1 MTPLEIISRLC
12 EITEELSG
20 IVKKQQEM
28 IERSKVEE
36 GVKEELRNM
45 VNEADG
51 KLDVL
56 EYHMRRYCDTDDVGA
71 YRTGVLIMGKS
82 TSRGGFSETKRTA
95 NMFSRWIF
103 DTFSRVLTM
112 MS

>member
-36 GVKEELRNM
+36 GV
-45 VNEADG
+45 NEADG

-71 YRTGVLIMGKS
+71 FGKEQPS
-82 TSRGGFSETKRTA
+82 
-95 NMFSRWIF
+95 
-103 DTFSRVLTM
+103 DD
-112 MS
+112 

>member
-51 KLDVL
+51 KLA
-56 EYHMRRYCDTDDVGA
+56 E
-71 YRTGVLIMGKS
+71 
-82 TSRGGFSETKRTA
+82 
-95 NMFSRWIF
+95 
-103 DTFSRVLTM
+103 
-112 MS
+112 

>member
-12 EITEELSG
+12 EITEELSE

-36 GVKEELRNM
+36 EVKEELRNM
-45 VNEADG
+45 ANETDG

-56 EYHMRRYCDTDDVGA
+56 EYHTRRYCDTDDAGRSVRKGA
-71 YRTGVLIMGKS
+71 A
-82 TSRGGFSETKRTA
+82 E
-95 NMFSRWIF
+95 
-103 DTFSRVLTM
+103 
-112 MS
+112 

>member
-71 YRTGVLIMGKS
+71 FGKEQPSDDRTLIVVE
-82 TSRGGFSETKRTA
+82 RDFRRIC
-95 NMFSRWIF
+95 NLFRDF
-103 DTFSRVLTM
+103 Q
-112 MS
+112 

>member
-36 GVKEELRNM
+36 G
-45 VNEADG
+45 G
-51 KLDVL
+51 Q
-56 EYHMRRYCDTDDVGA
+56 
-71 YRTGVLIMGKS
+71 
-82 TSRGGFSETKRTA
+82 GGTPEHGQ
-95 NMFSRWIF
+95 
-103 DTFSRVLTM
+103 
-112 MS
+112 

>member
-12 EITEELSG
+12 EITEE
-20 IVKKQQEM
+20 QQEM

-71 YRTGVLIMGKS
+71 FGKEQPS
-82 TSRGGFSETKRTA
+82 
-95 NMFSRWIF
+95 
-103 DTFSRVLTM
+103 DD
-112 MS
+112 

>member
-51 KLDVL
+51 NGSRSVESTVGSRNRKRQESLDDNAERRDVSVL
-56 EYHMRRYCDTDDVGA
+56 WILHGCVR
-71 YRTGVLIMGKS
+71 
-82 TSRGGFSETKRTA
+82 SEVVVC
-95 NMFSRWIF
+95 SI
-103 DTFSRVLTM
+103 
-112 MS
+112 

>member
-45 VNEADG
+45 VNSSVIQKHPRLVSWFLQCQQPG
-51 KLDVL
+51 
-56 EYHMRRYCDTDDVGA
+56 Y
-71 YRTGVLIMGKS
+71 
-82 TSRGGFSETKRTA
+82 
-95 NMFSRWIF
+95 
-103 DTFSRVLTM
+103 
-112 MS
+112 

>member
-71 YRTGVLIMGKS
+71 FGKEQPSDDGTLIVVE
-82 TSRGGFSETKRTA
+82 RDFRRIC
-95 NMFSRWIF
+95 NLFRDF
-103 DTFSRVLTM
+103 Q
-112 MS
+112 

>member
-36 GVKEELRNM
+36 GVRVELRQEVEETDREM
-45 VNEADG
+45 
-51 KLDVL
+51 DVL
-56 EYHMRRYCDTDDVGA
+56 EYHMRKYCDTDDLEA
-71 YRTGVLIMGKS
+71 TEFGK
-82 TSRGGFSETKRTA
+82 ENA
-95 NMFSRWIF
+95 V
-103 DTFSRVLTM
+103 DD
-112 MS
+112 

>member
-28 IERSKVEE
+28 IERSKLEE
-36 GVKEELRNM
+36 GVKEELWNM
-45 VNEADG
+45 VNKTDE
-51 KLDVL
+51 KKDVL

-71 YRTGVLIMGKS
+71 FGKEQPS
-82 TSRGGFSETKRTA
+82 
-95 NMFSRWIF
+95 
-103 DTFSRVLTM
+103 DD
-112 MS
+112 

>member
-36 GVKEELRNM
+36 GVKGELRNM

-71 YRTGVLIMGKS
+71 LGKEQPS
-82 TSRGGFSETKRTA
+82 
-95 NMFSRWIF
+95 
-103 DTFSRVLTM
+103 DD
-112 MS
+112 

>member
-71 YRTGVLIMGKS
+71 FGKEQPSDDWTLIVVE
-82 TSRGGFSETKRTA
+82 RDFRRIC
-95 NMFSRWIF
+95 NLFRDF
-103 DTFSRVLTM
+103 Q
-112 MS
+112 

>member
-36 GVKEELRNM
+36 GGSKRNS
-45 VNEADG
+45 G
-51 KLDVL
+51 TWS
-56 EYHMRRYCDTDDVGA
+56 MRQ
-71 YRTGVLIMGKS
+71 TGNWMSLS
-82 TSRGGFSETKRTA
+82 TT
-95 NMFSRWIF
+95 
-103 DTFSRVLTM
+103 
-112 MS
+112 

>member
-12 EITEELSG
+12 EITEEVSG
-20 IVKKQQEM
+20 SGKKQQEM

-56 EYHMRRYCDTDDVGA
+56 EYHMSRYCDTDDVGA
-71 YRTGVLIMGKS
+71 FGKELPS
-82 TSRGGFSETKRTA
+82 
-95 NMFSRWIF
+95 
-103 DTFSRVLTM
+103 DD
-112 MS
+112 

>member
-20 IVKKQQEM
+20 IVKKQQET

-36 GVKEELRNM
+36 EVKEELRNM

-51 KLDVL
+51 NIKAIHTVEGKKML
-56 EYHMRRYCDTDDVGA
+56 ETIDG
-71 YRTGVLIMGKS
+71 
-82 TSRGGFSETKRTA
+82 
-95 NMFSRWIF
+95 IF
-103 DTFSRVLTM
+103 LSGQPEHVRIIEV
-112 MS
+112 

>member
-36 GVKEELRNM
+36 GGKEELRNM

-51 KLDVL
+51 
-56 EYHMRRYCDTDDVGA
+56 E
-71 YRTGVLIMGKS
+71 TGCP
-82 TSRGGFSETKRTA
+82 
-95 NMFSRWIF
+95 
-103 DTFSRVLTM
+103 
-112 MS
+112 

>member
-1 MTPLEIISRLC
+1 MTDRC
-12 EITEELSG
+12 T
-20 IVKKQQEM
+20 QY
-28 IERSKVEE
+28 
-36 GVKEELRNM
+36 
-45 VNEADG
+45 A
-51 KLDVL
+51 LDVVAGVIVAG
-56 EYHMRRYCDTDDVGA
+56 EYVKLACMSSRVGA

>member
-1 MTPLEIISRLC
+1 MPPLEIISRLC

-71 YRTGVLIMGKS
+71 FGKEQPS
-82 TSRGGFSETKRTA
+82 
-95 NMFSRWIF
+95 
-103 DTFSRVLTM
+103 DD
-112 MS
+112 

>member
-12 EITEELSG
+12 EITEKLSG

-51 KLDVL
+51 KL
-56 EYHMRRYCDTDDVGA
+56 E
-71 YRTGVLIMGKS
+71 TGCP
-82 TSRGGFSETKRTA
+82 
-95 NMFSRWIF
+95 
-103 DTFSRVLTM
+103 
-112 MS
+112 

>member
-36 GVKEELRNM
+36 GSKRNS
-45 VNEADG
+45 G
-51 KLDVL
+51 TWS
-56 EYHMRRYCDTDDVGA
+56 MRQ
-71 YRTGVLIMGKS
+71 TGNWMSLS
-82 TSRGGFSETKRTA
+82 TT
-95 NMFSRWIF
+95 
-103 DTFSRVLTM
+103 
-112 MS
+112 

>member
-51 KLDVL
+51 KQKKGNRPVVRPSDKVGIAYHDCPLCL
-56 EYHMRRYCDTDDVGA
+56 ERR
-71 YRTGVLIMGKS
+71 
-82 TSRGGFSETKRTA
+82 
-95 NMFSRWIF
+95 RWGCF
-103 DTFSRVLTM
+103 
-112 MS
+112 